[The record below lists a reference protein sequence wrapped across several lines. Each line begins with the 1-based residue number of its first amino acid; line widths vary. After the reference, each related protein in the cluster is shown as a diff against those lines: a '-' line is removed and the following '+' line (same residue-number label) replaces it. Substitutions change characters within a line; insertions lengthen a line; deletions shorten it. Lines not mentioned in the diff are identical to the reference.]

1 MQKILGPL
9 SRTEFAYC
17 CVSMTSPCSLNRST
31 TFLQNWRH
39 IMEIILLYI
48 LFMAMAQ
55 MPFGYAHGVVLT
67 LFMHDVFNDSKLKER

>member
-1 MQKILGPL
+1 MHVAVQSHKYDIM
-9 SRTEFAYC
+9 A
-17 CVSMTSPCSLNRST
+17 CVALNRST

>member
-1 MQKILGPL
+1 
-9 SRTEFAYC
+9 
-17 CVSMTSPCSLNRST
+17 
-31 TFLQNWRH
+31 
-39 IMEIILLYI
+39 MEIILLYI